1 MTLVP
6 PMRLWRNKPFVFFTF
21 VLLLKSCVAWLVIF
35 DDGPSWRTIVTEIP
49 FFWIVFCLIEW
60 FARKHKLA
68 LYLLVNLVVTAILFS
83 VFMYYKYYGVIAT
96 YHALQQVN
104 QVTAVSNSVFS
115 LLDPYYVLIFID
127 IVVIG
132 VLFFTS
138 KRVKDWRRIA
148 SKRESRKAVTALF
161 VVSIAICLFNVLPN
175 RASMNERTKAEEMGI
190 LNYELY
196 SILAPDNE
204 ELVDKSEITQEA
216 INRLKG
222 IREPEIPQYWH
233 VAKGKNI
240 IIVQLES
247 FQNFLVN
254 LKIDGQEVTP
264 NLNQLASG
272 NFYFPNFYQM
282 VGQGNTSDA
291 EYVVNT
297 SLYIPLHGAATM
309 NYVDKDLPSLPKLLR
324 GNGYDT
330 ATFHTNVVEFWNRGE
345 LYDAVG
351 FDRYYDKDFFGT
363 DDALFFGASDEVLYD
378 KTAAELARMDRASN
392 PFYAHVISMSAHH
405 PFSIPEDK
413 YKMTLPERYEGT
425 LVGDYIRSQNYADY
439 ALGQFISKLKENGV
453 WDNSLVLLYGDH
465 LGLPIYSLNS
475 AEKDLMKEIYGRPYG
490 YSDMVNIPLVI
501 ASQGVT
507 YPAQLTQ
514 TGGQIDLLPTLANLA
529 GIPLAGQLHFGQ
541 DLLNQ
546 TSNLLPE
553 RYYLPSGSVIDD
565 RHLFIPGSGFE
576 DGVNYALD
584 NDATMPAGAAGVA
597 QSQYERALELLTLS
611 DSYVKQ
617 LPAREKTSPTAE

>member
-6 PMRLWRNKPFVFFTF
+6 PARLWRNKPFIFFTV
-21 VLLLKSCVAWLVIF
+21 VLLLKSCIAWLVIF
-35 DDGPSWRTIVTEIP
+35 DNGPSWRTIMTEIP

-60 FARKHKLA
+60 FARKHKFV
-68 LYLLVNLVVTAILFS
+68 LYLIVNLVVTAILFS

-132 VLFFTS
+132 VMFFTS
-138 KRVKDWRRIA
+138 KRVKEWRRIA
-148 SKRESRKAVTALF
+148 SKRESRKVVTALF
-161 VVSIAICLFNVLPN
+161 IVSVGLCLFNVLPN

-204 ELVDKSEITQEA
+204 RVVDKAEITQA
-216 INRLKG
+216 KIDGLKG

-233 VAKGKNI
+233 VAKGKNVI
-240 IIVQLES
+240 IIQLES
-247 FQNFLVN
+247 FQNFLVG
-254 LKIDGQEVTP
+254 LKLDGQEITP
-264 NLNQLASG
+264 NLNKLAAD

-309 NYVDKDLPSLPKLLR
+309 DYVNKELPSLPKLLR
-324 GNGYDT
+324 SNGYDT

-345 LYDAVG
+345 LYKSIG

-363 DDALFFGASDEVLYD
+363 DDAVFFGSSDEVLYD
-378 KTAAELARMDRASN
+378 KTADELARMDQASK

-405 PFSIPEDK
+405 PFTIPEDK
-413 YKMTLPERYEGT
+413 YKMKLPERFENT

-439 ALGQFISKLKENGV
+439 ALGQFIDKLKANGV
-453 WDNSLVLLYGDH
+453 WDDSLVLLYGDH
-465 LGLPIYSLNS
+465 LGLPIYSLNG
-475 AEKDLMKEIYGRPYG
+475 AEKTLMEEIYGRPYG
-490 YSDMVNIPLVI
+490 YTDMVNIPLVI

-507 YPAQLTQ
+507 YPAALPQV
-514 TGGQIDLLPTLANLA
+514 GGQVDLLPTIANLTGISLANQ
-529 GIPLAGQLHFGQ
+529 IHFGQ
-541 DLLNQ
+541 DLMNQ

-553 RYYLPSGSVIDD
+553 RYYLPSGSVIND

-584 NDATMPAGAAGVA
+584 TDETMPAGGAGLA
-597 QSQYERALELLTLS
+597 PSEYERALDLLTLS

-617 LPAREKTSPTAE
+617 LPDRAKETPSGD